1 MTNDI
6 TSTSHP
12 PSSTGAADLES
23 YLRVHRALRASAAQ
37 FATAVGTARPAAH
50 AAQQRWFRGFADEIR
65 CHHHIEDELLFPA
78 LAGRVATYD
87 QYGPVL
93 TADHAE
99 LDVLLDALTAALAPG
114 EPRQRATALANG
126 MSDHLCEH
134 LHYEDDEIAP
144 LFGRH
149 FTTAEFE
156 ELNQRAIKMTPPKQ
170 LLFTVPWLMAQLGR
184 AEQATVLAS
193 APKAMHLLWFATR
206 RRYARLA
213 RRALGVS
220 S

>member
-1 MTNDI
+1 MPNDI
-6 TSTSHP
+6 TSTAHP
-12 PSSTGAADLES
+12 PSTTGPADLES
-23 YLRVHRALRASAAQ
+23 YLRVHRALRGSAAQ
-37 FATAVGTARPAAH
+37 FATAMRTAGSGAH
-50 AAQQRWFRGFADEIR
+50 GAQRRWFAGFADEIR
-65 CHHHIEDELLFPA
+65 CHHHIEDELLFPT

-99 LDVLLDALTAALAPG
+99 LDVLLDALTAALAP
-114 EPRQRATALANG
+114 RAGRDGAVQLAAQI
-126 MSDHLCEH
+126 SEH
-134 LHYEDDEIAP
+134 LREHLQYEDDEIAP

-149 FTTAEFE
+149 FSSAEFE

-170 LLFTVPWLMAQLGR
+170 LLFTVPWLMAALDT

-213 RRALGVS
+213 HRALGVTS
-220 S
+220 